1 MSPKPLAHLEGEQQ
15 GPDYGSFANGE
26 IRAETSAAEEQV
38 APQGQQTSDVMSEVK
53 AGPSVDGLDTVR
65 GQGPAQTADP
75 ARVQSSASSVLP
87 QQQQIFTDV
96 TLPVRDRLPT
106 QPQQLP
112 EQHHVAEH
120 VHQRV
125 IMEGMTFSPPEELPS
140 HDHGEARAGHGSS
153 GGQPAWFMRFGEYL
167 QKRVTPAGSMM
178 SPLLDP
184 APRTPTASYPT
195 VTTPTQRTPNPPQ
208 PRLFTAAAEQRMKQ
222 WVRQAPLL
230 YGQPNNGSGSSPESL
245 TQEQVVA
252 EVQKRVQ
259 QKCGNTLKGSL
270 LWRQRMY
277 S

>member
-1 MSPKPLAHLEGEQQ
+1 M
-15 GPDYGSFANGE
+15 
-26 IRAETSAAEEQV
+26 
-38 APQGQQTSDVMSEVK
+38 
-53 AGPSVDGLDTVR
+53 
-65 GQGPAQTADP
+65 
-75 ARVQSSASSVLP
+75 
-87 QQQQIFTDV
+87 
-96 TLPVRDRLPT
+96 RDRLST
-106 QPQQLP
+106 VPQQLP

-125 IMEGMTFSPPEELPS
+125 IVEGMTFSPPEELPS
-140 HDHGEARAGHGSS
+140 HDHEDARAGHGSS

-167 QKRVTPAGSMM
+167 QKRATQAGSMM

-195 VTTPTQRTPNPPQ
+195 VTTPTRRTPNPPQ

-230 YGQPNNGSGSSPESL
+230 YGQANNGSGSSPESL

-259 QKCGNTLKGSL
+259 QEMQQHFERQSALEAENVQLKGILEAMLANQAPGPGVQGADVTERVSRPQGGATSSAEA
-270 LWRQRMY
+270 RQDGILEAPVR
-277 S
+277 SQERPPGNPPGLSQGDGAQWGCGPEVLRASGAPPLHDSAR